1 MQRTAVN
8 VRPVSAKVSD
18 RGTLK
23 LERRASEREPAAR
36 TMAATYTNG
45 RDRFGLTHLE
55 LLDRSETGLGA
66 LTRSA
71 LEPGMHVTICPEGSS
86 IPWAGAV
93 CVRCEPAGDLYRV
106 GLAFTRRRAA

>member
-1 MQRTAVN
+1 MGPSAVR
-8 VRPVSAKVSD
+8 VRPVSVKVSE

-23 LERRASEREPAAR
+23 LERRGSEREPAAR

-55 LLDRSETGLGA
+55 LFDRSESGVGA
-66 LTRSA
+66 MTRSP
-71 LEPGMHVTICPEGSS
+71 LEPGMHVTICPEGSN

-93 CVRCEPAGDLYRV
+93 CIRCEPAGEMYRV

>member
-1 MQRTAVN
+1 MQRNTVK
-8 VRPVSAKVSD
+8 VRAVSAKVSD

-23 LERRASEREPAAR
+23 LERRGSEREPAAR
-36 TMAATYTNG
+36 SMAATYTNG
-45 RDRFGLTHLE
+45 RDRFGLTHLD
-55 LLDRSETGLGA
+55 LFDRSETGLGA
-66 LTRSA
+66 MTRSA

-93 CVRCEPAGDLYRV
+93 CIRCDPAGEMYRV